1 MPPGSATPRLLRPP
15 VRWWGYALTIA
26 AGALLNLA
34 WSLGA
39 MTALLAVGSEISPV
53 ADLDFFQTWRDLAI
67 IWPAVG
73 VEELIFRAPLAL
85 PAALGL
91 DRLIA
96 PMMAALSILFG
107 LAHGDGLPH
116 VLIQG
121 GGGIILSFVF
131 LRCGGLH
138 RHPIRGWSCATA
150 AHGLYDSALWL
161 VGYFSLSASS

>member
-1 MPPGSATPRLLRPP
+1 MPPGSVMPRLLRPP
-15 VRWWGYALTIA
+15 AHWWGYVLTVG

-34 WSLGA
+34 WSMGA
-39 MTALLAVGSEISPV
+39 MTALLAAGGEISPV
-53 ADLDFFQTWRDLAI
+53 AGLDFFRTWRHLAV

-73 VEELIFRAPLAL
+73 IEELIFRAPLAL
-85 PAALGL
+85 PAAFGL
-91 DRLIA
+91 DRLIP

-107 LAHGDGLPH
+107 LAHGDSLPH

-121 GGGIILSFVF
+121 GGGLILCVVF

-150 AHGLYDSALWL
+150 AHGLYDTALWL
-161 VGYFSLSASS
+161 VGYFSLGGP